1 MWTWWCWW
9 SAWSTPPTSC
19 WAPGHS
25 AYSSPRSHS
34 SASRTTERKAFLRF
48 WIKGGVSWDF
58 STSSFMIDCASK
70 INDCTLM
77 LNRLLQHC
85 DAHCNIKSELEL
97 NNEWFRFVNEMAILN
112 KKLAASLDLNKASS
126 WKQIAQLLNFNLKQT
141 RILSAL

>member
-1 MWTWWCWW
+1 
-9 SAWSTPPTSC
+9 
-19 WAPGHS
+19 
-25 AYSSPRSHS
+25 
-34 SASRTTERKAFLRF
+34 
-48 WIKGGVSWDF
+48 
-58 STSSFMIDCASK
+58 
-70 INDCTLM
+70 M